1 GEFVSTYRVN
11 SYQVYQDFPAQDE
24 KQHRAFRGLVAFTD
38 KFLHS
43 RSGLS
48 GLQMVRALI
57 LGAAHA
63 EGSADFPS
71 ADGGRG
77 PQRGGGLAAGRV
89 SADQFARRGPG
100 FHRAAFPDQVSHLLF
115 AIDHRDEA
123 PPPVSQW
130 LLLRS
135 RAE

>member
-77 PQRGGGLAAGRV
+77 PQRGGGLAAARV
-89 SADQFARRGPG
+89 IGGPIRPWG
-100 FHRAAFPDQVSHLLF
+100 PRLPPAAFPPCVSALSSRSGR
-115 AIDHRDEA
+115 RDA
-123 PPPVSQW
+123 DPPP
-130 LLLRS
+130 RTP
-135 RAE
+135 